1 MGSSKLQCAKELN
14 QAMVYP
20 HGSAITPTGHG
31 PIKPEATNII
41 FLSNFGKTGSV
52 SAF

>member
-20 HGSAITPTGHG
+20 HGSAITPRGHG
-31 PIKPEATNII
+31 PIKPELLISFFSAAI
-41 FLSNFGKTGSV
+41 LGKLEV
-52 SAF
+52 

>member
-31 PIKPEATNII
+31 PIKPEPLELLISFFSAI
-41 FLSNFGKTGSV
+41 LGKLEV
-52 SAF
+52 